1 MQQNQ
6 SLAIVLSVLVV
17 AVLAISIG
25 TATTSLAMTMMP
37 GNQTGGKTGNM
48 TAASNMTG
56 GKMKSNMTSIVRS
69 KGNSL
74 NPYIFLSKCVVAYNL
89 LIEKEA
95 PKY

>member
-1 MQQNQ
+1 MCLMQQNQ

-56 GKMKSNMTSIVRS
+56 GTMKSNMTSAAKTMTNSS
-69 KGNSL
+69 K
-74 NPYIFLSKCVVAYNL
+74 
-89 LIEKEA
+89 
-95 PKY
+95 